1 MGVKG
6 PAKLYP
12 HILEVALTDEQA
24 CLVSETAA
32 VTRQPRSAVVRAMV
46 DNELS
51 EYVARVHE
59 LRKAAGQ

>member
-1 MGVKG
+1 MLGVG
-6 PAKLYP
+6 NRCRHAAA
-12 HILEVALTDEQA
+12 AL
-24 CLVSETAA
+24 
-32 VTRQPRSAVVRAMV
+32 AVVRAMV